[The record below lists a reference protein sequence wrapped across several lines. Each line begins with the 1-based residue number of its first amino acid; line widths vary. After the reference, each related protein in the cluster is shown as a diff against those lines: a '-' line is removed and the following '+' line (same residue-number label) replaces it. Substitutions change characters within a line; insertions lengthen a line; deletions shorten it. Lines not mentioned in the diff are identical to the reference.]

1 MAETKVMNSFV
12 AVSAD
17 SDFTIYNIPFGVF
30 STSTL
35 SARPATR
42 IGDYIVDLSA
52 CENAGL
58 FNGELFSKLTE
69 KVFNGSTLNSFMGL
83 TKPYWREVR
92 NRLQ

>member
-30 STSTL
+30 STSAL

-42 IGDYIVDLSA
+42 IG
-52 CENAGL
+52 
-58 FNGELFSKLTE
+58 K
-69 KVFNGSTLNSFMGL
+69 
-83 TKPYWREVR
+83 
-92 NRLQ
+92 